1 MAEDSDPFERF
12 CLVLAQIPKGKVC
25 SYGHLARLASIG
37 HARQAC
43 YYLRKIPSDTRLPW
57 HRIVNAQGKISDFSH
72 ASTQKKRLISEGVEF
87 TKAGRIAKTYF
98 ID

>member
-1 MAEDSDPFERF
+1 MNPESDPFERF

-25 SYGHLARLASIG
+25 SYGELARLASVG

-43 YYLRKIPSDTRLPW
+43 YYLRKLPSNTRLPW

-72 ASTQKKRLISEGVEF
+72 ASKQKQRLVAEGVGF
-87 TKAGRIAKTYF
+87 TQAGRIPKQYF
-98 ID
+98 V

>member
-1 MAEDSDPFERF
+1 MTDNNEPFERF

-25 SYGHLARLASIG
+25 SYGHLATLASVG

-72 ASTQKKRLISEGVEF
+72 ASKQKQRLLAEGIEF
-87 TKAGRIAKTYF
+87 TDAGRIPKHYF
-98 ID
+98 I